1 MESPQISM
9 EKKWSEKRAAIL
21 KRVKASVLLTTLCST
36 LLTSCPGEYA
46 YASDSCVAAEAAE
59 ESLPE
64 ELIEITGKDESVSRG
79 TARADT
85 TKPTVDAT
93 LSGSVITVIA
103 RDSESGIQ
111 KITVNGADYTTFT
124 EDGLLIQLTQSDF
137 STEQFVFTATDE
149 AGNVSERY
157 VMDNPYYNWPSG
169 GSSSSGV
176 TAQGASGNTS
186 AGTGTGSTGTTVG
199 SSGASA
205 TTTVRGTTAGN
216 TGTGTASSPSEGG
229 VSSPLPQT
237 AEATKPTEA
246 TGTVIDRSGTA
257 AKAVEASGEEVTN
270 VTQTAQNGSKGF
282 YTIQTKSGKTFYLI
296 IDNDQSSDN
305 VYLLTEVSEQ
315 DLLNFN
321 LPDTVTLPDAGTVR
335 AEPEKKASATPKPTK
350 AVTEKPEEPEM
361 PEKRNPL
368 VKNIL
373 LALLIAGVGGAAYYF
388 KVYKP
393 KQEDMYDDDDDEEDE
408 AAEYEREDEE
418 PPETETMEEEE

>member
-1 MESPQISM
+1 M
-9 EKKWSEKRAAIL
+9 
-21 KRVKASVLLTTLCST
+21 
-36 LLTSCPGEYA
+36 
-46 YASDSCVAAEAAE
+46 
-59 ESLPE
+59 
-64 ELIEITGKDESVSRG
+64 
-79 TARADT
+79 
-85 TKPTVDAT
+85 
-93 LSGSVITVIA
+93 GSVITVVA

-157 VMDNPYYNWPSG
+157 VMDNPYYSWPSG

-186 AGTGTGSTGTTVG
+186 AGTGTGSTGTTAG

-393 KQEDMYDDDDDEEDE
+393 KQEDMYDDDDEEDE